1 MRAIDAD
8 ALKKVLSEPLYRST
22 IKDFG
27 EILKY
32 TFVMDIINEA
42 PTIGNATVAIQIVNE
57 DGASLDGYL
66 DKSRQLIFTKYGI
79 VGVEVLKAYSLRK
92 YTIIEDTEG
101 ES

>member
-8 ALKKVLSEPLYRST
+8 ELKEQLEATKEDEYFGLYKA
-22 IKDFG
+22 IKAID
-27 EILKY
+27 
-32 TFVMDIINEA
+32 NA
-42 PTIGNATVAIQIVNE
+42 PTIEAGTVPIHIINE

-79 VGVEVLKAYSLRK
+79 VGVEVLKAYSPRK

-101 ES
+101 EL